1 MLPEENFITSII
13 QQAIEDASYDG
24 TSKKKLKHKKEA
36 IDWFMNNDP
45 QFIQYC
51 KILGIDSNTIRNK
64 IVKHVPMT
72 TTKKPA
78 LKPTSS
84 VCLDP
89 NIV

>member
-1 MLPEENFITSII
+1 MLPEENFISSII
-13 QQAIEDASYDG
+13 TQAIEDASYEG

-36 IDWFMNNDP
+36 IDWFMNNNP

-72 TTKKPA
+72 TTKKQKEVNA
-78 LKPTSS
+78 RL
-84 VCLDP
+84 
-89 NIV
+89 